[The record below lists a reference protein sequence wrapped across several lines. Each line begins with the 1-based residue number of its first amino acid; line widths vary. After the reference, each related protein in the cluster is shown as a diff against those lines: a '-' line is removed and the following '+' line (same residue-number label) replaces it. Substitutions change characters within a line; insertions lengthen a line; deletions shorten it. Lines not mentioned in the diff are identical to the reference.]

1 MATVSVAK
9 IKIRRG
15 SDFDRR
21 QIILDTG
28 ELGYVTDSVSRRL
41 FVGDGSTR
49 GGNPAGTKFYTGLIF
64 GAQAG
69 FQLETAQVGDIVFN
83 TVDSKLYCL
92 TGVNLDNF
100 PDYNNSN
107 AYQFIGP
114 RADNATIQY
123 NSSNGALELIELGVE
138 SRHINNNVFN
148 FQGGFSRPS
157 AFSSVSVNVD
167 NNTIKINGS
176 YQLYVDA
183 ATINFASLNTTNQ
196 NIDATGLGLD
206 NLQTGSAGLTVG
218 SNKIWLQ
225 PNTTGPGSFLM
236 II

>member
-21 QIILDTG
+21 QIILDNG

-49 GGNPAGTKFYTGLIF
+49 GGNPAGVKFYTGRTST
-64 GAQAG
+64 G

-123 NSSNGALELIELGVE
+123 NTSNGALELIELGVE

-167 NNTIKINGS
+167 NSTIKINGS

-183 ATINFASLNTTNQ
+183 AALNFASLNTTNQ
-196 NIDATGLGLD
+196 NINATGLGLD
-206 NLQTGSAGLTVG
+206 NLQTGSAGLPVG

>member
-21 QIILDTG
+21 QIILDNG
-28 ELGYVTDSVSRRL
+28 ELGYVTDTASRRL

-49 GGNPAGTKFYTGLIF
+49 GGNPAGVRFYSGLIS
-64 GAQAG
+64 GPQAG

-107 AYQFIGP
+107 AYQFIGT

-123 NSSNGALELIELGVE
+123 NTSNGALELIELGVE

-157 AFSSVSVNVD
+157 SFSSVSVNVD
-167 NNTIKINGS
+167 NTTIKLNGS

-183 ATINFASLNTTNQ
+183 ATLNFASLNTTNQ
-196 NIDATGLGLD
+196 NINATGLGFD
-206 NLQTGSAGLTVG
+206 NLPTGTAGLPVG
-218 SNKIWLQ
+218 SNKLWLQ
-225 PNTTGPGSFLM
+225 PNTTGQGFFLM
-236 II
+236 LI

>member
-100 PDYNNSN
+100 PDYNNPN

-123 NSSNGALELIELGVE
+123 NSSNGALEIIELGVE

-183 ATINFASLNTTNQ
+183 ATINFASFLNFNSSI
-196 NIDATGLGLD
+196 NFKKISIEELIYFNAASSVFNGFF
-206 NLQTGSAGLTVG
+206 QTGFV
-218 SNKIWLQ
+218 
-225 PNTTGPGSFLM
+225 SFL
-236 II
+236 

>member
-21 QIILDTG
+21 QIILDNG

-49 GGNPAGTKFYTGLIF
+49 GGNPAGVKFYTGRTSN
-64 GAQAG
+64 G

-123 NSSNGALELIELGVE
+123 NTSNGALELIELGVE

-183 ATINFASLNTTNQ
+183 AALNFASLNTTNQ
-196 NIDATGLGLD
+196 DINATGLGLYG
-206 NLQTGSAGLTVG
+206 LQTGSAGLPVG
-218 SNKIWLQ
+218 SGKIWLQ

-236 II
+236 VI

>member
-21 QIILDTG
+21 QIILDNG

-49 GGNPAGTKFYTGLIF
+49 GGNPAGVKFYTGRISN
-64 GAQAG
+64 G

-123 NSSNGALELIELGVE
+123 NTSNGALELIELGVE

-167 NNTIKINGS
+167 NSTIKINGS

-196 NIDATGLGLD
+196 DINATGLGLYG
-206 NLQTGSAGLTVG
+206 LQTGPAGLAVG
-218 SNKIWLQ
+218 SNKLWLQ

-236 II
+236 VM

>member
-21 QIILDTG
+21 QIILDNG

-183 ATINFASLNTTNQ
+183 ATLNFASLNTTNQ
-196 NIDATGLGLD
+196 NINAAGLGFD
-206 NLQTGSAGLTVG
+206 NLPTGTAGLAVG
-218 SNKIWLQ
+218 SNKLWLQ
-225 PNTTGPGSFLM
+225 PNTTGQGFFLM
-236 II
+236 LI

>member
-28 ELGYVTDSVSRRL
+28 ELGYVTDSSSRRI

-49 GGNPAGTKFYTGLIF
+49 GGNPAGVKFYTGLTSN
-64 GAQAG
+64 G
-69 FQLETAQVGDIVFN
+69 FQLETAQLGDIVYN

-92 TGVNLDNF
+92 TGLNLDNF
-100 PDYNNSN
+100 PDYVNPN

-114 RADNATIQY
+114 RVDNTTIEY
-123 NSSNGALELIELGVE
+123 NGANGALQLVDQSVE
-138 SRHINNNVFN
+138 ARHITNNVFN
-148 FQGGFSRPS
+148 LQGGLARPS
-157 AFSSVSVNVD
+157 ETSSVSVNVD
-167 NNTIKINGS
+167 NTTIKLNGS

-183 ATINFASLNTTNQ
+183 ATLNFASLNTTNQ
-196 NIDATGLGLD
+196 NIDAYGLGLN
-206 NLQTGSAGLTVG
+206 NLPTGTAGLAVG
-218 SNKIWLQ
+218 SNKLWLM
-225 PNTTGPGSFLM
+225 PNTTGQGFFLM
-236 II
+236 LI

>member
-28 ELGYVTDSVSRRL
+28 ELGYVTDSSSRRI

-49 GGNPAGTKFYTGLIF
+49 GGNPAGVKFYTGLTSN
-64 GAQAG
+64 G
-69 FQLETAQVGDIVFN
+69 FQLETAQIGDIVYN

-92 TGVNLDNF
+92 TGLNLDNF
-100 PDYNNSN
+100 PDYVNPN

-114 RADNATIQY
+114 RVDNTTIEY
-123 NSSNGALELIELGVE
+123 NGANGALQLADQSVE
-138 SRHINNNVFN
+138 ARHITNNVFN
-148 FQGGFSRPS
+148 LQGGLARQSET
-157 AFSSVSVNVD
+157 SSVSVNVD
-167 NNTIKINGS
+167 NTTIKLNGS

-183 ATINFASLNTTNQ
+183 ATLNFASLNTTNQ
-196 NIDATGLGLD
+196 NIDATGLGLN
-206 NLQTGSAGLTVG
+206 NLPTGTAGLAVG
-218 SNKIWLQ
+218 SNKLWLQ
-225 PNTTGPGSFLM
+225 PNTTGQGFFLM
-236 II
+236 LM